1 MYCPNCG
8 QGNSIEQKFCRKC
21 GLNLEGTANSLLEQR
36 PDGGVIFADKRLEL
50 FGNIAFGGL
59 GLAGL
64 AAVAA
69 LIYTVITK
77 FILTGSGVAFGV
89 IVSLLLI
96 FAVLGLVYVVLNEI
110 RKEKRAKRNRAIS
123 SKELEDRVTARLL
136 EEGEFQAVATVVE
149 DTTELL
155 KARVKNRK
163 L

>member
-1 MYCPNCG
+1 
-8 QGNSIEQKFCRKC
+8 
-21 GLNLEGTANSLLEQR
+21 
-36 PDGGVIFADKRLEL
+36 
-50 FGNIAFGGL
+50 GL